1 MLLHQFNT
9 NPTHYPYIEKFTI
22 IDMKICSIIPAL
34 SWYSWA
40 YVVARAHQAA
50 EGGERACNIHRRQN
64 AECY

>member
-9 NPTHYPYIEKFTI
+9 NPTHYPYIEKFTM

-40 YVVARAHQAA
+40 YVVARAHWAA
-50 EGGERACNIHRRQN
+50 EGGERACNVRRWQN